1 MKFCG
6 RFFKPSFASRRS
18 RKVKFYLIYGGVGGA
33 IKFYALN
40 LAQNMDRLKFIS
52 TKTTLMRV
60 PRRDIVRRAVALVH
74 LPHIVR
80 RALRV
85 RRAARIAAHAMI

>member
-1 MKFCG
+1 M
-6 RFFKPSFASRRS
+6 
-18 RKVKFYLIYGGVGGA
+18 GGA
-33 IKFYALN
+33 LKFYALN
-40 LAQNMDRLKFIS
+40 LAQNMNRLKFVLA
-52 TKTTLMRV
+52 KTSLMRV
-60 PRRDIVRRAVALVH
+60 PRMHIVRRAVVLVH